1 MNRTPVY
8 PRGVAHLL
16 GADGV
21 SLTIGTRTLFDDVS
35 LGLDDGDRVGVVGP
49 NGAGKSTLLRLLAG
63 TALPDG
69 GRVTRVGGS
78 RLGMLDQRDDA
89 APGATVLDLVHGDD
103 ATHTWASDAR
113 IREVHTGL
121 LADLDLDQPATTL
134 SGGQRRRVA
143 LAALLVQDPDVLLL
157 DEPSNHLDVEGV
169 AWLAEHLQQ
178 RYGAARGASR
188 GQGALVVVTHDRW
201 FLDAVCTRMWEVR
214 GDGSGAVDGY
224 EGGYAAY
231 ILARAERG
239 RQAAAAAEKRDNLL
253 RKELAWLRRGA
264 PARTSKPKFRLDAAA
279 ALIADE
285 PAPRDTVQLAQV
297 ATRRLGKDVLD
308 IEDVTVTVPDRTLL
322 DHVTWRLGP
331 GDRFG
336 VVGVNGAGKTT
347 LLSLLA
353 GRREPDGGRVRRGK
367 TVHVAELTQD
377 VGELDDVGHLT
388 AVQVVDREKRT
399 VVVGGK
405 ELTAGQLT
413 ERLGFTRERAH
424 TPVRDLSGGE
434 RRRLQLLR
442 LLVSEPNV
450 LLLDE
455 PTNDLDTDTLAAVED
470 LLDGWPG
477 TLVVVSHDRYLLERV
492 CDRQWA
498 LLGDGTLRDLPG
510 GVEQYLE
517 LRRGAT
523 SGRAGSGLLSAS
535 PGRSSSR
542 GDHPRPRPSGAP
554 DRPSQPRDDDL
565 PADASGVGSGSRS
578 AGGPADAP
586 AGKRA
591 EPSAAEVR
599 AARKTI
605 ARVERRL
612 DRIAE
617 EEKTLHERIAADPT
631 AYEAV
636 TQLDARLQELAAERE
651 QLELEWLDAAETT
664 G

>member
-1 MNRTPVY
+1 M
-8 PRGVAHLL
+8 AHLL
-16 GADGV
+16 GADGIA
-21 SLTIGTRTLFDDVS
+21 LTIGTRTLLSGVS
-35 LGLDDGDRVGVVGP
+35 LGLDDGDRIGVVGP

-63 TALPDG
+63 TQAPDA

-78 RLGMLDQRDDA
+78 RLGMLVQRDVDDD
-89 APGATVLDLVHGDD
+89 GATIRDLVHGDD
-103 ATHTWASDAR
+103 ATHEWASDAR
-113 IREVHTGL
+113 IRNVHAGL

-143 LAALLVQDPDVLLL
+143 LAALLVEDPDVLLL
-157 DEPSNHLDVEGV
+157 DEPTNHLDVEGV
-169 AWLAEHLQQ
+169 AWLAEHLAA
-178 RYGAARGASR
+178 RYGRPGAT
-188 GQGALVVVTHDRW
+188 GALVVVTHDRW
-201 FLDAVCTRMWEVR
+201 FLDAVCSRTWEVR

-224 EGGYAAY
+224 DGGYAAY
-231 ILARAERG
+231 ILARAERA
-239 RQAAAAAEKRDNLL
+239 RQAATAAEKRNNLL
-253 RKELAWLRRGA
+253 RKELAWLKRGA

-279 ALIADE
+279 ALIDDE
-285 PAPRDTVQLAQV
+285 PPPRDSLELTQM

-308 IEDVTVTVPDRTLL
+308 LEDVTVTVPARDGHEAGPRDAAGRRVLL
-322 DHVTWRLGP
+322 DDVTWRLGP
-331 GDRFG
+331 GDRYG

-353 GRREPDGGRVRRGK
+353 GRREPDAGRVRRGK

-377 VGELDDVGHLT
+377 VGELDEVGHLT

-399 VVVGGK
+399 VVVDGK

-424 TPVRDLSGGE
+424 TIVRDLSGGE

-477 TLVVVSHDRYLLERV
+477 TLIVVSHDRYLLERV

-498 LLGDGTLRDLPG
+498 LLGDGALRDLPG

-517 LRRGAT
+517 LRRAGAGGAPPVAPAEGGGGAAEARPTAGAT
-523 SGRAGSGLLSAS
+523 
-535 PGRSSSR
+535 
-542 GDHPRPRPSGAP
+542 
-554 DRPSQPRDDDL
+554 
-565 PADASGVGSGSRS
+565 
-578 AGGPADAP
+578 
-586 AGKRA
+586 
-591 EPSAAEVR
+591 AAEVR
-599 AARKTI
+599 AAKKEISRI
-605 ARVERRL
+605 ERRL
-612 DRIAE
+612 ARIADE
-617 EEKTLHERIAADPT
+617 ENTLHEQIAADPT
-631 AYEAV
+631 DYTAV
-636 TQLDARLQELAAERE
+636 AALDERLRELAAEKE
-651 QLELEWLDAAETT
+651 ELEMAWLESAEVA

>member
-1 MNRTPVY
+1 M
-8 PRGVAHLL
+8 AHLL
-16 GADGV
+16 GADGIT
-21 SLTIGTRTLFDDVS
+21 LAIGTRTLLADVS

-49 NGAGKSTLLRLLAG
+49 NGAGKSTLLRILGG
-63 TALPDG
+63 TAAPDA

-78 RLGMLDQRDDA
+78 TVGMLRQRDDA
-89 APGATVLDLVHGDD
+89 EEAATVLDLVHGSA
-103 ATHTWASDAR
+103 ATHEWASDPRVRA
-113 IREVHTGL
+113 VHDGL

-143 LAALLVQDPDVLLL
+143 LAALLVEDPDVLLL
-157 DEPSNHLDVEGV
+157 DEPTNHLDVEGV

-178 RYGAARGASR
+178 RYGRPGAR
-188 GQGALVVVTHDRW
+188 GALVVVTHDRW
-201 FLDAVCTRMWEVR
+201 FLDAVCTRTWEVG
-214 GDGSGAVDGY
+214 GDGAVEGY
-224 EGGYAAY
+224 DGGYAAY
-231 ILARAERG
+231 VLARAERT

-264 PARTSKPKFRLDAAA
+264 PARTSKPKFRIDAAQ

-285 PAPRDTVQLAQV
+285 PPPRDSMELTRM

-308 IEDVTVTVPDRTLL
+308 LEDVTVAVGEGDARRTLL
-322 DHVTWRLGP
+322 DDVTWRLGP

-336 VVGVNGAGKTT
+336 LVGVNGAGKTT

-353 GRREPDGGRVRRGK
+353 GRREPDAGRVRRGK
-367 TVHVAELTQD
+367 TIHVAELSQD

-388 AVQVVDREKRT
+388 PVQVVDREKST

-442 LLVSEPNV
+442 LLVAEPNV

-455 PTNDLDTDTLAAVED
+455 PTNDLDTDTLAALED

-498 LLGDGTLRDLPG
+498 LLGDGTVRDLPG

-517 LRRGAT
+517 LRRQGV
-523 SGRAGSGLLSAS
+523 GRPVRADGAS
-535 PGRSSSR
+535 PSPSPSSTTTTA
-542 GDHPRPRPSGAP
+542 GPGTAGA
-554 DRPSQPRDDDL
+554 
-565 PADASGVGSGSRS
+565 ASGT
-578 AGGPADAP
+578 AGAAP
-586 AGKRA
+586 AA
-591 EPSAAEVR
+591 SAAEVR
-599 AARKTI
+599 AARKEL

-612 DRIAE
+612 TRIAE
-617 EEKTLHERIAADPT
+617 AEKRLHEAIAADPT
-631 AYEAV
+631 DVAGV
-636 TQLDARLQELAAERE
+636 TQADAQLKELAAEKE
-651 QLELEWLDAAETT
+651 ELEMAWLEAAEVA